1 MTLYLKDKINLNE
14 LNERNEGRTLKVEVS
29 VENIVF
35 LHTSLKDTNPN
46 LKLCNIYS
54 L

>member
-35 LHTSLKDTNPN
+35 LHTYFFERYKPQPQAM
-46 LKLCNIYS
+46 
-54 L
+54 